1 MQVLRWVCVLA
12 AAGALAGCGSSESS
26 GNAAAGS
33 GKASGA
39 RAANVSATAEEV
51 AEEARGDL
59 DCPARVKSP
68 PRDAKGPVDDVVG
81 VRPGMTF
88 DEAANV
94 VMCTHDLMVV
104 HADNS
109 RGFQLQTYGQTVRQ
123 GFSARF
129 AEPRVEKSS
138 RDYMR
143 EMSED
148 FAARSGNAVREDM
161 KAGQSKWYVGTMGL
175 PGAERV
181 ISVAR
186 EEWFAEGRNPT
197 LASVEQAFAKKY
209 GAPSRVQKASGQ
221 IFFTWVHDTFGRLA
235 TETSPIMMKCGG
247 SADPDSG
254 VNLSPD
260 CGVVVAAAVYP
271 LRENPALAQFIQV
284 GVVDQ
289 AGGYAALTSVEEN
302 LQRAET
308 QRQAAQVE
316 AAARNADSP
325 TL

>member
-1 MQVLRWVCVLA
+1 MQVLRYVLALA
-12 AAGALAGCGSSESS
+12 AAGALVACGSSESG
-26 GNAAAGS
+26 GNAAGGS
-33 GKASGA
+33 SKASGE
-39 RAANVSATAEEV
+39 RASNVSATAEDV

-59 DCPARVKSP
+59 DCPARVKTP
-68 PRDAKGPVDDVVG
+68 ARDAKGPVDDVVG

-88 DEAANV
+88 EEAANV
-94 VMCTHDLMVV
+94 VMCTHDLMVI

-109 RGFQLQTYGQTVRQ
+109 RGFQIKTYGQTIRQ

-129 AEPRVEKSS
+129 AEPRVEKTS

-143 EMSED
+143 EMSDD

-161 KAGQSKWYVGTMGL
+161 KAGQSKWYVGTMGI
-175 PGAERV
+175 PGQERV
-181 ISVAR
+181 ISAAR

-197 LASVEQAFAKKY
+197 FASMEQALIKKY

-221 IFFTWVHDTFGRLA
+221 VFFTWVHDTFGRLA
-235 TETSPIMMKCGG
+235 TETSPIMMRCGG

-254 VNLSPD
+254 VNLNPD

-271 LRENPALAQFIQV
+271 VRENPGLAQSFQV

-289 AGGYAALTSVEEN
+289 AGGYAALTSVEEG

-308 QRQAAQVE
+308 QRQAAQLE
-316 AAARNADSP
+316 AAAQNADSP

>member
-1 MQVLRWVCVLA
+1 MPVLRDVLALA
-12 AAGALAGCGSSESS
+12 AAAALVACGSSESGES
-26 GNAAAGS
+26 VAG
-33 GKASGA
+33 ASAKSSNA
-39 RAANVSATAEEV
+39 RASNVAATAEEA

-59 DCPARVKSP
+59 DCPARVKTQ
-68 PRDAKGPVDDVVG
+68 RDAKGPVDDVVG

-88 DEAANV
+88 EEAANV
-94 VMCTHDLMVV
+94 VMCTHDLMVI

-109 RGFQLQTYGQTVRQ
+109 RGFQIQTYGQTVRQ

-129 AEPRVEKSS
+129 AEPRVEKTS

-148 FAARSGNAVREDM
+148 FAARSGNAVREEM

-175 PGAERV
+175 PGQERV
-181 ISVAR
+181 ISASR

-197 LASVEQAFAKKY
+197 LASVEQAFIKKY
-209 GAPSRVQKASGQ
+209 GKPSRVQKASGQ

-235 TETSPIMMKCGG
+235 TETSPIMMRCGG

-254 VNLSPD
+254 VNLNPD
-260 CGVVVAAAVYP
+260 CGVVVAAAAYP
-271 LRENPALAQFIQV
+271 VRENPGLAKSIQV

-289 AGGYAALTSVEEN
+289 AGGYAALTHLAEN

-308 QRQAAQVE
+308 QRQSAQLE
-316 AAARNADSP
+316 AAAQDADSP